1 MIFLIEGERSIE
13 NIWSIK
19 ATLAKKK
26 GMKRKMDTDSDI
38 ITKKKLMNQTNIFKN
53 WVNDWIVR
61 NTKVWIYQSTIL
73 LMINKPINF
82 ILS

>member
-26 GMKRKMDTDSDI
+26 EMKRKMDTDSDI

>member
-1 MIFLIEGERSIE
+1 MVNQSHTRE
-13 NIWSIK
+13 
-19 ATLAKKK
+19 KK